1 MNPPVF
7 SNFSLDQEKLYRRPV
22 EYEVEGLGRIF
33 LRGGT
38 RQSGSVNKPAD
49 TKVSSCHV

>member
-7 SNFSLDQEKLYRRPV
+7 WNFFLDLEKFCKRLV
-22 EYEVEGLGRIF
+22 KYEVGGLACIF
-33 LRGGT
+33 LRVGT
-38 RQSGSVNKPAD
+38 RHSGSVNKPAD

>member
-7 SNFSLDQEKLYRRPV
+7 WNFFLDQEKFYRRPV
-22 EYEVEGLGRIF
+22 KYEVGRLGSIF